1 MPQHCHRYSQSLSRF
16 RLTAVA
22 TLCALASACSTIN
35 PYLNPAPL
43 SPSVTKVPACEGMT
57 ASPCDSVRRFQ
68 QTQEAVLTLQMQAHK
83 SYSERASIKSLSSAL
98 SFPLAAVMLYQGAAH
113 GGEEAVR
120 NRLLKG
126 GLGIAAAYEARNAL
140 LAGSPE
146 SVYLLSEARLICV
159 ASESSEYRVDLPA
172 GAAQTACN
180 TAASALTEEAETLK
194 SSVEVD
200 QDKKPA
206 RDALIA
212 KAAEAVDAYYGAV
225 GKLDAGAIQMRL
237 AALKI
242 VTDTNAALNTSSTS
256 FNQALGLMKS
266 EMATF
271 APATPTAPTPP
282 GGAKGNIPP
291 ARAAEIKQMNK
302 LAASINSFARSCVR
316 PQPVVSGFDG
326 CTTYSPAA
334 PLPPTVSTTLPGNKL
349 TMQPE
354 EQKSFVI
361 TSTPSGTPWATW
373 PGNDAGVAAMAAPQL
388 ITLSPTQ
395 TQVTLHYKTAVAAE
409 TKLQLVLTTLGVA
422 GNATTVNIT
431 LKPKAGAAATAGAV
445 GLGAANQAGFVWAP
459 YTGDPDLVD
468 ALEYKASPIV
478 LATFEEALFARWRTL
493 CPGITEPTV
502 DALMTP
508 EFVKAVK
515 TKSKTPA
522 PTAAYCQPAAA

>member
-1 MPQHCHRYSQSLSRF
+1 
-16 RLTAVA
+16 
-22 TLCALASACSTIN
+22 
-35 PYLNPAPL
+35 
-43 SPSVTKVPACEGMT
+43 
-57 ASPCDSVRRFQ
+57 
-68 QTQEAVLTLQMQAHK
+68 
-83 SYSERASIKSLSSAL
+83 
-98 SFPLAAVMLYQGAAH
+98 MLYQGAAH
-113 GGEEAVR
+113 GSEEAVR

-126 GLGIAAAYEARNAL
+126 GLGIGAAYEARNAL

-159 ASESSEYRVDLPA
+159 ASESSKYRVDLPV

-180 TAASALTEEAETLK
+180 TAASALTEEAEALK
-194 SSVEVD
+194 NSAEVD
-200 QDKKPA
+200 QSKKPA
-206 RDALIA
+206 RDTLIA
-212 KAAEAVDAYYGAV
+212 KAAEAVDAYHGAV
-225 GKLDAGAIQMRL
+225 AKLDAGTIQMRL

-271 APATPTAPTPP
+271 APATPTTPGPP
-282 GGAKGNIPP
+282 GGTKSRIPKEEEV
-291 ARAAEIKQMNK
+291 AEIKQMNK

-316 PQPVVSGFDG
+316 PQPVVPVFDG

-334 PLPPTVSTTLPGNKL
+334 PLPPTVSTNLPGNAL

-395 TQVTLHYKTAVAAE
+395 TQVTLHYKTAVTAE

-431 LKPKAGAAATAGAV
+431 LKPKAGAAGPGTASQTDFAWAT
-445 GLGAANQAGFVWAP
+445 
-459 YTGDPDLVD
+459 YTGDPNLVD
-468 ALEYKASPIV
+468 ALEYKPSPIV
-478 LATFEEALFARWRTL
+478 IASFEEALFARWRTL
-493 CPGITEPTV
+493 CPGVTEPA
-502 DALMTP
+502 DAKALMTP

-515 TKSKTPA
+515 SKSKSPTPA
-522 PTAAYCQPAAA
+522 AAYCKPAAA